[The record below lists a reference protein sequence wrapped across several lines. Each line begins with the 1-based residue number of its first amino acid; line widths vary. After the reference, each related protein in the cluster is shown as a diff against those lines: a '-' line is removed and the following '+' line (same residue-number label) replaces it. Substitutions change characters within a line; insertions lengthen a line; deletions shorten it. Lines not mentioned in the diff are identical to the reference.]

1 MGWLDLFI
9 ALLVVLAA
17 LNGLRLGAMV
27 QVLSFVGFFG
37 GLVLG
42 IGLAYIVAKP
52 LGAGITRTILVLA
65 LVLGMAVVCS
75 IAGSVLGSWA
85 SSALKRWHLGSFDT
99 GVGAAIGAVSILLST
114 WLIAGFLVQT
124 QVTWVNQAIDRSA
137 VIRVI
142 DRALPPVPSAV
153 AQVQSLLSSQGFPSV
168 FAAIAPPLAPVTPV
182 PSTPEALAIAHSTL
196 ASVYKILSTGCGGQV
211 EGSSFVVA
219 PGVLVTNA
227 HVVAGIK
234 SPMVVVGGISYN
246 ANVVLFD
253 PSLDLAVLKTQAP
266 LGRALSVTS
275 ATVSS
280 GTPSAVVGFPENGD
294 LHVAP
299 SSVSASFE
307 AIGRDIYGG
316 SLVTRAVYELNGPVL
331 PGTSGGPLIWQ
342 GGTVLGVVFSRS
354 TVNAQVGYALAGSG
368 ITQDIARGEA
378 ATSNVSTQSCVPG

>member
-234 SPMVVVGGISYN
+234 SPKVVVGGISYN

-280 GTPSAVVGFPENGD
+280 GTPSAVVGFPEM
-294 LHVAP
+294 
-299 SSVSASFE
+299 
-307 AIGRDIYGG
+307 
-316 SLVTRAVYELNGPVL
+316 
-331 PGTSGGPLIWQ
+331 GTSTLPLRR
-342 GGTVLGVVFSRS
+342 SRHRS
-354 TVNAQVGYALAGSG
+354 K
-368 ITQDIARGEA
+368 R
-378 ATSNVSTQSCVPG
+378 